1 MREYCSSFYIE
12 ECWGYNQF
20 ILISELGNGF
30 ITESGD
36 LVFNVNVRNPSYK
49 SLVSD
54 QNNYINY
61 LEEKITNLSGAGE
74 EEFKIPNKV
83 DNGKMKELTKLSK

>member
-1 MREYCSSFYIE
+1 LVNGNEYEYKIELINHKKGKGSLMREYCSSFYIE

-30 ITESGD
+30 LTENGD
-36 LVFNVNVRNPSYK
+36 LIFNVSVKNPNYK
-49 SLVSD
+49 SLVDD

-61 LEEKITNLSGAGE
+61 L
-74 EEFKIPNKV
+74 
-83 DNGKMKELTKLSK
+83 